1 LKTETA
7 FSGKKEKEN
16 FTNFSRIISPS
27 VI

>member
-7 FSGKKEKEN
+7 FSEKKEKEN
-16 FTNFSRIISPS
+16 FTNFSRIIGPS